1 EAAEAYDLATLIQ
14 KEGRSPGKQVPI
26 RKAETTLGNGE
37 LSDVVVSDPGVNKQ
51 HARIRKI
58 KNRFVLYDLISDG
71 GTYLNGKKF

>member
-1 EAAEAYDLATLIQ
+1 M
-14 KEGRSPGKQVPI
+14 
-26 RKAETTLGNGE
+26 GNGE

-71 GTYLNGKKF
+71 GTYLNGKKILRPRILYDFDEISLGKTVYVFRAR